1 MHVSIASNATCSA
14 RLQLSHSHVSQP
26 SKSTPRPRRG
36 AHVVRHDEL
45 AHSARSAHLT
55 PGVAHV
61 AHVGLAGSPDPRS
74 RGSRGSPG
82 SGGISVVSS
91 VNRCSFFRT
100 AFSCIYEHF
109 HAFNKISLHSM
120 LLHS

>member
-45 AHSARSAHLT
+45 AHSARSAH
-55 PGVAHV
+55 VRSA
-61 AHVGLAGSPDPRS
+61 GLYGKENECF
-74 RGSRGSPG
+74 GL
-82 SGGISVVSS
+82 
-91 VNRCSFFRT
+91 
-100 AFSCIYEHF
+100 SCY
-109 HAFNKISLHSM
+109 
-120 LLHS
+120 